1 MTLSALVREDNRLAD
16 MPMMPVACQRCG
28 ARVQARKSSWSQ
40 TSVQWTGLA
49 LGRCQERSAA
59 AQLAP
64 YGRCDLFL
72 SCSALTESIADAVLT
87 GTLRIVDAS
96 AGTSA

>member
-1 MTLSALVREDNRLAD
+1 MTVASPVREDERLAD
-16 MPMMPVACQRCG
+16 MPMLPVVCRRCR
-28 ARVQARKSSWSQ
+28 ARVQVRKSSWSQ
-40 TSVQWTGLA
+40 TSVQWTASALA
-49 LGRCQERSAA
+49 RCEERSAA

-72 SCSALTESIADAVLT
+72 SCSALTESITDAVRA
-87 GTLRIVDAS
+87 GTLTIVDGS